1 MHARD
6 CSCLLLFEVVASL
19 ASPCTEARRSD
30 GLVCT
35 SPYIERPVL
44 SIIIQSFR
52 DHTGRAA
59 GQPQQLTE
67 KLHAI
72 PITKE
77 IVVNDDAQGEG
88 SAAWIPRLRGPNDF
102 YISSPNLH
110 EPRAYNRLASM
121 MRGEFLVLVQGDA
134 CLPNSS
140 SWMQDAL
147 AILRTLPK
155 LAMLSGRMGFYEV
168 LTRAAPG
175 TNVNQDYR
183 RQRMRGEMPSLPIK
197 HQLLVRR
204 NDSATSIGAS
214 QISTEGDGGRR
225 IPFMFMAGV
234 DNGPL
239 IFRRDALLSLGG
251 FDEGYGCAVLGIGG
265 GENVDDASSFGFE
278 RQLASS
284 FRCEVHA
291 IDSSSYWHKLV
302 HSSPEVRERAE
313 SVIKVS
319 PTLDSDLRVQ
329 FHEAFAS
336 RLSATSTRTG
346 APLLI
351 THLPRIIELYAG
363 KRDIDILKIDCRG
376 CEWSLFNK
384 LIRRRKTLQPR
395 VKLLLLRIDLCRLPT
410 EKGASSVAVLAFQAV
425 MSYLV
430 IDNSFK
436 LFSWKHLPSIRH
448 PTTTRGKVP
457 HGSSASSI
465 EVPPE
470 LVMAGLPR
478 DVCRYQLQFTR

>member
-1 MHARD
+1 
-6 CSCLLLFEVVASL
+6 
-19 ASPCTEARRSD
+19 
-30 GLVCT
+30 
-35 SPYIERPVL
+35 
-44 SIIIQSFR
+44 
-52 DHTGRAA
+52 
-59 GQPQQLTE
+59 
-67 KLHAI
+67 
-72 PITKE
+72 
-77 IVVNDDAQGEG
+77 
-88 SAAWIPRLRGPNDF
+88 
-102 YISSPNLH
+102 
-110 EPRAYNRLASM
+110 
-121 MRGEFLVLVQGDA
+121 
-134 CLPNSS
+134 
-140 SWMQDAL
+140 
-147 AILRTLPK
+147 
-155 LAMLSGRMGFYEV
+155 
-168 LTRAAPG
+168 
-175 TNVNQDYR
+175 
-183 RQRMRGEMPSLPIK
+183 
-197 HQLLVRR
+197 
-204 NDSATSIGAS
+204 
-214 QISTEGDGGRR
+214 
-225 IPFMFMAGV
+225 MFMAGV

-251 FDEGYGCAVLGIGG
+251 FDEGYGCAGDVAMHYDFEMALRFWMHGYQVGVFYGSGTNGVGSRKSLRKETRSVRHRSEIQNAAKVQRIWSEHGASIQRTIEDANAKLTEMNDSQAEMMRVQADQKHGKVSRDKCAPVDATYTQILSGGARQFTMKCSNMTSISDWTACLDSWEPAHSCLVLGIGG

>member
-251 FDEGYGCAVLGIGG
+251 FDEGYGCAGDVAMHYDFEMALRFWMHGYQVGVFYGSGTNGVGSRKSLRKETRSVRHRSEIQNAAKVQRIWSEHGASIQRTI
-265 GENVDDASSFGFE
+265 EDANAKLTE
-278 RQLASS
+278 MN
-284 FRCEVHA
+284 
-291 IDSSSYWHKLV
+291 DSQ
-302 HSSPEVRERAE
+302 AE
-313 SVIKVS
+313 MMRVQADQKHGKVS
-319 PTLDSDLRVQ
+319 RDKCAPVDATYTQ
-329 FHEAFAS
+329 I
-336 RLSATSTRTG
+336 LSGG
-346 APLLI
+346 A
-351 THLPRIIELYAG
+351 R
-363 KRDIDILKIDCRG
+363 
-376 CEWSLFNK
+376 
-384 LIRRRKTLQPR
+384 
-395 VKLLLLRIDLCRLPT
+395 
-410 EKGASSVAVLAFQAV
+410 
-425 MSYLV
+425 
-430 IDNSFK
+430 
-436 LFSWKHLPSIRH
+436 
-448 PTTTRGKVP
+448 
-457 HGSSASSI
+457 
-465 EVPPE
+465 
-470 LVMAGLPR
+470 
-478 DVCRYQLQFTR
+478 QFTMK